1 MPGKKT
7 DFDPK
12 KTTVSDL
19 KHQPIAVI
27 KTEVP
32 ALAKALGIKPEELF
46 RSMTGFPDLDISEP
60 TCCALDAW

>member
-1 MPGKKT
+1 MPEIKT
-7 DFDPK
+7 AFDPK

-27 KTEVP
+27 KAEVP

-46 RSMTGFPDLDISEP
+46 RSMTGFPDLDTSP
-60 TCCALDAW
+60 AKCCGHDGW

>member
-1 MPGKKT
+1 MPEIKT
-7 DFDPK
+7 AFDPK

-32 ALAKALGIKPEELF
+32 VLAKALGIKPEELF
-46 RSMTGFPDLDISEP
+46 RSMTGAGPLAKQC
-60 TCCALDAW
+60 TCCNHDGW